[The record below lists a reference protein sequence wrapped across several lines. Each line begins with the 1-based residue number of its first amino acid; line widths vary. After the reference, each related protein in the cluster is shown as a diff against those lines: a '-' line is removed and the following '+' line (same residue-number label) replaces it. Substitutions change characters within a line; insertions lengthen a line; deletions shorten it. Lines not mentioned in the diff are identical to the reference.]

1 MIPAIAAKPCLGW
14 LKMEK
19 SIENRRTLMVLATLY
34 FAIVLNAPYY
44 RAAMQ
49 ATAALEP
56 YTQDY
61 LFHTLLRLT
70 GTDTSVYRPERDIFN
85 HCQA

>member
-1 MIPAIAAKPCLGW
+1 MIPAIAAKPSLGR

-70 GTDTSVYRPERDIFN
+70 GTDTSVYRPERDKYN